1 MQTAFLLTNQPLSLG
16 ARTSFGQKKAP
27 TTYQADGAFTEQNAK
42 RSASLFSPKL
52 DINESVLEFFEPQEL
67 VCSQKNGG
75 AL

>member
-1 MQTAFLLTNQPLSLG
+1 MQTAFLLTNQPLSLD
-16 ARTSFGQKKAP
+16 AQSSLGQKKAP

-42 RSASLFSPKL
+42 RSVGLFSPKL
-52 DINESVLEFFEPQEL
+52 DINESVFEFFEPQEL